1 MSPEYSAW
9 LRENPTLLALIV
21 VAVAAGVAV
30 IRAERRLQKRGL

>member
-1 MSPEYSAW
+1 MTPRRVASA
-9 LRENPTLLALIV
+9 LAGIAATYLTL